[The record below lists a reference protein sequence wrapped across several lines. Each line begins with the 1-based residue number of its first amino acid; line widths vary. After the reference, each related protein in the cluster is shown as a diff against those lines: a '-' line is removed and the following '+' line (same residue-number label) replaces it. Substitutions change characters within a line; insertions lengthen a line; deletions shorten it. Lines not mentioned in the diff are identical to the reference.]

1 MNQAPYWNI
10 LPSAQQRL
18 WARLEG
24 LPEHFVLY
32 GGTALALQL
41 GHRSSVDFD
50 FFSSRPLVPRQLR
63 EQLDFLAGSKIT
75 QEERNTLTVQVG
87 TEDGPVSVSFF
98 GGLKLRT
105 VKSPLEFA
113 PGVRIADVCD
123 VFGCKCATIQKRRSS
138 KDLAD
143 ICAVLR
149 QTGLS
154 LPKGLG
160 FAKTIYGEQF
170 NPYITLRMLSYPP
183 ALEGLSPADR
193 RQLEKAVESVDV
205 GNIPCPAPRGLIG
218 LVAPVMP
225 NAHPDTDPPPCLIPT
240 PD

>member
-1 MNQAPYWNI
+1 M
-10 LPSAQQRL
+10 
-18 WARLEG
+18 
-24 LPEHFVLY
+24 LY